1 MRVAAAV
8 NFPSALVDQNSLLAE
23 IVISAAPETPIPT
36 CPGWTM
42 RQLMRHVGRAHRWAA
57 EIIRTKADV
66 SLDPRSVPDGRPPD
80 DTEGARAWLL
90 SGPEVLL
97 DAVTHIG
104 GSDVTVATFDGP
116 RPARWWVRRL
126 LHESTVHRADAV
138 IAAAQR
144 YELTAELAADGI
156 DEWLG
161 RLAERPRRRD
171 HPMEPGEAVTI
182 IPNDVDALWTM
193 MRRGDT
199 LELTR
204 NSRDSLVAVRIDGSA
219 TDLFLALMRRR
230 TTEEAGCR
238 VAGDPAVW
246 RTFLERT
253 PNAAPGTR

>member
-1 MRVAAAV
+1 MTKCPGRSSSRPIARDSQKRRRNALRIIGNVRATTSVRGTCVAAAV
-8 NFPSALVDQNSLLAE
+8 NFASALVDQNSLLAE
-23 IVISAAPETPIPT
+23 TVISAAPETPIPT

-80 DTEGARAWLL
+80 DTEGALAWLL

-97 DAVTHIG
+97 DAVTHVG

-116 RPARWWVRRL
+116 HPALWWVRRL

-171 HPMEPGEAVTI
+171 LPDGA
-182 IPNDVDALWTM
+182 
-193 MRRGDT
+193 RRGRHHHP
-199 LELTR
+199 E
-204 NSRDSLVAVRIDGSA
+204 
-219 TDLFLALMRRR
+219 RRR
-230 TTEEAGCR
+230 RPLDNDEAR
-238 VAGDPAVW
+238 RHP
-246 RTFLERT
+246 
-253 PNAAPGTR
+253 